1 MLRSPTVFPL
11 LIQRIRRFHV
21 LLFHNRFLRPPFTII
36 SVSSSI
42 IPRHVRDY
50 FEGQQIIQWRS
61 SLNTPHSVQPVS
73 RDVNSSP
80 SILWSTIKTDTLG
93 LMDHLLRH
101 CQWRSIDRLAPQ
113 ICRVII
119 NWIWWRLFSLYIP
132 RLPLIAKT
140 TAHKQRVMT
149 ILFRFPPHHLR
160 HIARSSSLLAATSP
174 TTHPILFATRAITL
188 KRHQSSH
195 PLVSHWRV
203 TRVTFSQP
211 IPRSSNIKG
220 CSSPS
225 QRINQSTLHPRC
237 PLEFSTIN
245 SLPTRNDKWQE
256 NQSLLV
262 CLRFV
267 TIGGRWPKDTVLLH
281 KSLTT
286 ALPVALYSARL
297 LCA

>member
-73 RDVNSSP
+73 RDVNGSP
-80 SILWSTIKTDTLG
+80 SI
-93 LMDHLLRH
+93 
-101 CQWRSIDRLAPQ
+101 
-113 ICRVII
+113 
-119 NWIWWRLFSLYIP
+119 
-132 RLPLIAKT
+132 LPLIAKT

-225 QRINQSTLHPRC
+225 QRLNQSTLHSRC